1 MFGGLLRRLWNR
13 RKDTRRLVTKL
24 VVRGVDSEGEPFE
37 CVSED
42 VSDSGI
48 RLRFDTQSPSQ
59 LLGHQEGVP
68 LEIDI
73 REELP
78 PVKVQAQLVWA
89 YDASDG
95 GAMSGWRFVRFKG
108 SARRRLRHY
117 LDRSISEAETG

>member
-13 RKDTRRLVTKL
+13 RKDRRRLVTKL

-42 VSDSGI
+42 VSDNRI

-73 REELP
+73 KEELP

-89 YDASDG
+89 YAASDG
-95 GAMSGWRFVRFKG
+95 GTMSGWRFVRFKG

-117 LDRSISEAETG
+117 LDRSISETDTG